1 VSRPLTLV
9 LALLALAG
17 GCGSDDHNRLDE
29 TPAGT
34 GAEISTAGCKPE
46 ETAQR
51 YPGIAGRTVKIATS
65 PITPPFVFTEAK
77 DRRKLVGFDV
87 DFAEAWAKCLGLKYE
102 WQSYQEVP
110 AMIAAVQGGRADVVH
125 AELFHNPDRAKQI
138 DFVIY
143 MKTFTGSLVP
153 KGNPKQLESIDDL
166 CGKSDAQALGTVEVA
181 LVKGQSVKCRKAG
194 KPPVK
199 LVVYRDNNV
208 AIQAVVTGR
217 VDAFL
222 SDVVLVGRIA
232 RRFPDRIETAFNLD
246 NSLNIGL
253 GVNKQ
258 QTELRD
264 AILAATKAIQK
275 NGTETRLLR
284 KWELQETL
292 LVPAFHPQ

>member
-1 VSRPLTLV
+1 LSRRLTLV
-9 LALLALAG
+9 LVLLALAG
-17 GCGSDDHNRLDE
+17 GCGSDDDNGRDE

-34 GAEISTAGCKPE
+34 GSEISTAGCKPI
-46 ETAQR
+46 AQR
-51 YPGIAGRTVKIATS
+51 YPGIAGRTIKIATS

-87 DFAEAWAKCLGLKYE
+87 DFADAWAKCLGLKYE

-110 AMIAAVQGGRADVVH
+110 AMIAAVAKGRADVVH
-125 AELFHNPDRAKQI
+125 AELFHKPDRAKQV

-153 KGNPKQLESIDDL
+153 KGNPEQLESIDDL
-166 CGKSDAQALGTVEVA
+166 CGKSDAQSLGTAEVD
-181 LVKGQSVKCRKAG
+181 LVKEQSEKCRKAG

-199 LVVYRDNNV
+199 LVVYRTNDV
-208 AIQAVVTGR
+208 AIQALVNGR

-222 SDVVLVGRIA
+222 SDVVLVGRVA
-232 RRFPDRIETAFNLD
+232 KRFPNRIETAFNLD
-246 NSLNIGL
+246 NSLNVGL

-258 QTELRD
+258 QTQLRD
-264 AILAATKAIQK
+264 AILAASKAIQK

-284 KWELQETL
+284 KWELQESL

>member
-1 VSRPLTLV
+1 MSRRLTLV
-9 LALLALAG
+9 LALLAVAG
-17 GCGSDDHNRLDE
+17 GCGADDDNGRDE

-34 GAEISTAGCKPE
+34 GSEISTAGCKPE

-51 YPGIAGRTVKIATS
+51 YPGIAGRTIKIATS

-87 DFAEAWAKCLGLKYE
+87 DFVEAWAKCLGLKYE

-110 AMIAAVQGGRADVVH
+110 AMIAAVQAGRADVVH
-125 AELFHNPDRAKQI
+125 AELFHKPDRAKQV

-143 MKTFTGSLVP
+143 MKTFTGSLVR

-166 CGKSDAQALGTVEVA
+166 CGKTDAQALGTVEVA
-181 LVKGQSVKCRKAG
+181 LMKEQSEKCRKAG

-199 LVVYRDNNV
+199 LVVYRDNSV
-208 AIQAVVTGR
+208 AIQALVNGR
-217 VDAFL
+217 ADAFL
-222 SDVVLVGRIA
+222 SDVVLVDRIA
-232 RRFPDRIETAFNLD
+232 RRFPDRIETAFNLS

-253 GVNKQ
+253 GVNKE

-264 AILAATKAIQK
+264 AILAAIKAIQK

-284 KWELQETL
+284 KWELRETQ